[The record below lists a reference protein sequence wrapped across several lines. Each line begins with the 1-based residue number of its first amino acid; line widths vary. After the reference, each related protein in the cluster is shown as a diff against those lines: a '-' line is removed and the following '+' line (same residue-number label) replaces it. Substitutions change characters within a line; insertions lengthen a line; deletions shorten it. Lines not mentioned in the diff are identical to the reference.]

1 MRTSLCAV
9 ATLAAVAI
17 LAAPAG
23 AATTLYVSANPVNP
37 NNNACSAG
45 NPCSLRHGAEVVAVS
60 GDDVLV
66 APGDYVLSATL
77 APAPGITLEGRLQAT
92 RPRLLSSAPALG
104 ATVSLGAGSTLRHL
118 YVEQSGNNTN
128 GVIATA
134 TDLLDDL
141 AVVST
146 ATSQGGGVALQ
157 NGSTIRDSTVRA
169 SGTFGEA
176 IVGDKGTNEI
186 RNVTATS
193 PPESTVA
200 AIAAITCC
208 GFGATALNVVNT
220 IARGNTIDIEAITG
234 GGTAA
239 TATIHVRN
247 SNYRPQS
254 NTDGAPSSFF
264 FDDGGNQTSSA
275 PLLANL
281 AGGDF
286 HELPGSPTIDAGLD
300 QPLNG
305 FADIDG
311 QPRVLGSAPDIGA
324 DEFGPAPA
332 ATTGGASDIT
342 PTTAGVAGTV
352 NPNDLPTT
360 WHFDYGPT
368 ADYGFQTPDASLPAG
383 LATQAVRGALAGLD
397 PARTYHYRLV
407 AVNGSG
413 TTAGDDGTLTTAT
426 GPPGPVPPALVPP
439 AAPVLRGA
447 AIQRLLKRHAVVFTA
462 ADSDAAALVAGGVV
476 QVPKSK
482 TVLVLRAV
490 TTSVTA
496 RGTTT
501 FKLTAPS
508 ATLKAVRK
516 ALKQKRKVTARIA
529 VTAYNAAGPS
539 APAALAVTLKK

>member
-9 ATLAAVAI
+9 ATLAAAAI
-17 LAAPAG
+17 LAVPAG
-23 AATTLYVSANPVNP
+23 AATTLYVSPNARNP
-37 NNNACSAG
+37 NNNVCSAG
-45 NPCSLRHGAEVVAVS
+45 NPCSLRHGAETVAVS

-66 APGDYVLSATL
+66 AAGDYVLSATL
-77 APAPGITLEGRLQAT
+77 APTPGITLEGRLQAA
-92 RPRLLSSAPALG
+92 RPRLLGSAPALG

-118 YVEQSGNNTN
+118 DIEQSGNNTF
-128 GVIATA
+128 GVIATT

-146 ATSQGGGVALQ
+146 ATSQGGGVELQ
-157 NGSTIRDSTVRA
+157 NASAIRDSTVRA

-176 IVGDKGTNEI
+176 IISDKGTNDV

-193 PPESTVA
+193 PPESTE
-200 AIAAITCC
+200 AAITVLTCC
-208 GFGATALNVVNT
+208 GYGATTLNVVNT
-220 IARGNTIDIEAITG
+220 IARGNTIDIEAATGG
-234 GGTAA
+234 GGTA
-239 TATIHVRN
+239 TATLHVRN

-254 NTDGAPSSFF
+254 NTDGAPSSLF
-264 FDDGGNQTSSA
+264 FDDGGNQTSSD
-275 PLLANL
+275 PVLANL

-286 HELPGSPTIDAGLD
+286 HELQGSPTIDAGLD

-332 ATTGGASDIT
+332 ATTGGVSDL
-342 PTTAGVAGTV
+342 TTTSATVAGTV

-368 ADYGFQTPDASLPAG
+368 AAYGLQTPDASLPAG
-383 LATQAVRGALAGLD
+383 LATQAVSGALAGLD
-397 PARTYHYRLV
+397 PAKTYHYRLV

-426 GPPGPVPPALVPP
+426 APPGPVPPALVPP
-439 AAPVLRGA
+439 AAPVLSGA
-447 AIQRLLKRHAVVFTA
+447 AIQRFLKQHAVVFTVTD
-462 ADSDAAALVAGGVV
+462 ADASALVAGGVV
-476 QVPKSK
+476 RVSKAK
-482 TVLVLRAV
+482 TVFALRAV
-490 TTSVTA
+490 TTSVAA

-501 FKLTAPS
+501 FTLTAPS
-508 ATLKAVRK
+508 ATLKAVRR
-516 ALKQKRKVTARIA
+516 ALKQKRKVTARIT
-529 VTAYNAAGPS
+529 VTAYNAAGAS